1 MSDGK
6 KTEEL
11 ACPGFDCQATV
22 VVTVDQIA
30 ERARVR
36 CANGHEFMLGGSAQS
51 DSPTSEDEWRRSSK
65 KTIRLEHGKKKD

>member
-11 ACPGFDCQATV
+11 ACPGFDCRATI

-30 ERARVR
+30 QGARVK
-36 CANGHEFMLGGSAQS
+36 CPNGHEFLLNSGGDGPS
-51 DSPTSEDEWRRSSK
+51 SEAEWRRTSK
-65 KTIRLEHGKKKD
+65 KTIRLDTGGKKKD